1 MNKTRYI
8 LKIGTLAAALVFF
21 LGVNGVVV
29 TQVEAKCPKD
39 CDCYWSSDCPGH
51 QYCGD
56 YFKCRMKGKL
66 DGTCRKRATG
76 AIWLR
81 VNPQS
86 VANAVDLYFQAYMEP
101 ITTGGGR
108 PNEELLRAAQAVRLS
123 RTWHKELQEN
133 VRSALDAVLGFD
145 FLPPTPI
152 CPTDFGNISTIP
164 DIRAA
169 LAIVEETRMGFVD
182 AIVENNADVIE
193 SHIMMFWEEHPGYVP
208 MHTGRC
214 YPHGHPEFVISPEAC
229 QIAHLK
235 AILWVLL
242 EGREGR

>member
-1 MNKTRYI
+1 MKNKIRYI
-8 LKIGTLAAALVFF
+8 LGIFLTSAIVTVFLLA
-21 LGVNGVVV
+21 
-29 TQVEAKCPKD
+29 QVEAFGCPD
-39 CDCYWSSDCPGH
+39 CNCYWSKDCPGH
-51 QYCGD
+51 MYCGD
-56 YFKCRMKGKL
+56 YFKCRLKGQPGSNKIF

-101 ITTGGGR
+101 ITRGGGR
-108 PNEELLRAAQAVRLS
+108 PNEELLRAAQAIRLG
-123 RTWHKELQEN
+123 RIWHKELQEN

-145 FLPPTPI
+145 FHPPNPI
-152 CPTDFGNISTIP
+152 CRTDFGTIGVSNIP
-164 DIRAA
+164 AA
-169 LAIVEETRMGFVD
+169 VALVEETRMGFRE
-182 AIVENNADVIE
+182 AILENNADVIE
-193 SHIMMFWEEHPGYVP
+193 RHIMAFWSEFPEYVP

-214 YPHGHPEFVISPEAC
+214 YPHGHPEFDISPEAC

-242 EGREGR
+242 EGRGGR